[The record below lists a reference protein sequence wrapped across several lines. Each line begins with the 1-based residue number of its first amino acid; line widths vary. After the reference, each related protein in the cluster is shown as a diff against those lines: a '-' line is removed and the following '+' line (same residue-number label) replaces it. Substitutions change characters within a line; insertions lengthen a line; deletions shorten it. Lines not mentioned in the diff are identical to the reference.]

1 MHTPKIEHSQS
12 DGSDSTK
19 IVCSEAPISSNLS
32 LAPTLKSN
40 TTEHKNKLNH
50 LARTDSSVAVEEKA
64 LFLPHLYS
72 EVDLVFRDRVDAQL
86 TELIRKRPRYARNK
100 FLVKKKMILFFINT
114 LTVWEK
120 NGNLSSNKPRLMI

>member
-1 MHTPKIEHSQS
+1 LTSEESDFNISKSFQQLQMHTPKTGHSQS

-40 TTEHKNKLNH
+40 TTEHKKLIH

-100 FLVKKKMILFFINT
+100 FLVKKKKMILF
-114 LTVWEK
+114 L
-120 NGNLSSNKPRLMI
+120 